1 MKINKAI
8 LGICILLLF
17 SAVAL
22 ASVSSEND
30 ISLEYKLDSGTR
42 RNTINESN
50 TQLTYNLRSGT
61 QPQVLT
67 EDSIRLDITPTNT
80 PPKII
85 DTNNFFNFKTL
96 TTEVVWAALSLVFNN
111 SFGTIDFEETIDI
124 SRRSTV
130 NLDTFVDISSNY
142 ISING
147 TALSEFNK
155 TTIISIRDLSF
166 SNVRVMKNGE
176 DCLGCTLLSYSGGNM
191 QFQIDD
197 LPGFAIYQAS
207 DGSVNPAIRIATNA
221 IVSSASLNITG
232 ATYNGIYPSNV
243 TIDIGNDGTPEFSPA
258 GELNTSTSINDFT
271 NVLNSILPD
280 CTCPSC
286 TLSNSY
292 LTCTIS
298 LDITSDTAG
307 VIELSNLNISQNI
320 NNVSWDEDNNYT
332 IIDLDDYFYD
342 ADMDNLTY
350 SYTETDN
357 ISVSITNGIVSLA
370 PALNFF
376 GTRTIVFN
384 ATDGT
389 NTTLS
394 NNVTLTINS
403 VNDAPI
409 LTTIPNQSWLKNT
422 NNTGAFDL
430 DDYFSDVETASLTYN
445 VYKINNT
452 GNVTISIASN
462 NTVSFYPAVNWA
474 GTEVAYFT
482 ASDGILN
489 TSSNN
494 ITLSVS
500 VYVPPSAG
508 GGEDAAAD
516 GEGAEGGAGPAKKPK
531 EIISN
536 FTITIDLI
544 KISLVQGKTKTTA
557 FKITNTGDTTQRIK
571 IEPHEFPLALF
582 LDETEFSLAPGES
595 KTITLDISAMKE
607 LPPEIY
613 TGKIYIKSKSI
624 TKVVRLIIEVEP
636 RVALF
641 DIIVRLP
648 RASKRGILKGEEVQA
663 DISMFNMGDLKPVD
677 VELEYSIKD
686 IEGNVITGRT
696 ETLAVETENG
706 ITRGLLVPDNVDFGD
721 YLFYAKITYGKEKA
735 VASELFEIV
744 KERPSLIR
752 YYFPYI
758 LGIGITLFIL
768 GIVMFI
774 LPLRIWKTPKSR
786 EGQLKLL
793 FKQKLLLEK
802 EKQKELRLELQK
814 KELVE
819 KLKRERI
826 KEQEKLV
833 REKIRFKN
841 LEFGR
846 KSRENRERKLQMRE
860 FLRILG
866 IYKTKADKKE
876 DERKERKNKELEAIE
891 KKNREL
897 TFKKERKTQ
906 NIITKRTRTRRLHE
920 FLHTFGLH
928 RTEKER
934 KAQNITTKRTRT
946 RRLHEFLHTFG
957 LYKTKEERRRKEREK
972 EEEEKKGREK
982 RKEKERIIQFRR
994 EEEER
999 KRKEKERIM
1008 QIRRVEGARKGREER
1023 KEEERIIQI
1032 RREEEER
1039 KRKERKNKEL
1049 EAIEKKNRELTFKK
1063 ERKTQNIITK
1073 RTRTR
1078 RLHEFLHT
1086 FGLHR
1091 TEKERK
1097 AQNITTKRTRTRRLH
1112 EFLHTF
1118 GLYKTK
1124 EERRRKEREKEEEEK
1139 KGREKRKEKER
1150 IIQFRR
1156 EEEERKRKE
1165 KERIM
1170 QIRRVEG
1177 ARKGREERKEEE
1189 RIIQIRREEEE
1200 RKRKEKEINIQI
1212 RGDEEERKR
1221 KEKEIDIQIRR
1232 EKEARKRSEGR
1243 KTKEEKQKEN
1253 KREASKKT
1261 LLEKQR
1267 ELENRRRL
1275 KEQRKQ
1281 EKKELKKRKAEYEK
1295 RRKTELKLKKRLNKN
1310 VLKFNILSER
1320 TKQLIKDKKLS
1331 SVISS
1336 YIKLRLTY
1344 DKLITIPLK
1353 SEEKKNAF
1361 IRLNDIY
1368 QWLSKEKQAKTR
1380 EKETKRK
1387 NWFEKVK
1394 ERKVKGIEREK
1405 EKNKQEMLRKQVEEE
1420 KRLNK
1425 QKEAEEGRKEQQERI
1440 RLREQRKREEERKRL
1455 YEENR
1460 KKKEIRR
1467 KKRKKELYKTL
1478 HNLGLY
1484 KTKKEKRE
1492 RLRELKK
1499 KELQRKRIEGINK
1512 KRKLAELERKNQK
1525 ERIENTKKIRE
1536 LEKKK
1541 KKNLRLK
1548 KKLAKGKL
1556 RFESDLKKAEEYIV
1570 EKNFAKVVMSYA
1582 RLRSIYNKLTVLP
1595 IISKDKDEL
1604 YSRLDKIYLWI
1615 SQEKQAKQ
1623 KRKEAEKKKNEGTL
1637 AKKRKEGSR
1646 LKELKQQQEEQERQ
1660 KRIRERLEK
1669 ERIEKEETERRR
1681 KLEELKRTEDEKR
1694 NLKELH
1700 EKYKAEKDIK
1710 KKAELLK
1717 AKDLTKTKGIKQ
1729 RILKE
1734 RKDNL
1739 ESKKKIVEFNGL
1751 IIKTASL
1758 LKKRSKKELSILFED
1773 LSHKYHQLL
1782 SYNLHPKDKTQIKIR
1797 MRWIR
1802 DKIGA

>member
-1039 KRKERKNKEL
+1039 KRKE
-1049 EAIEKKNRELTFKK
+1049 
-1063 ERKTQNIITK
+1063 
-1073 RTRTR
+1073 
-1078 RLHEFLHT
+1078 
-1086 FGLHR
+1086 
-1091 TEKERK
+1091 
-1097 AQNITTKRTRTRRLH
+1097 
-1112 EFLHTF
+1112 
-1118 GLYKTK
+1118 
-1124 EERRRKEREKEEEEK
+1124 
-1139 KGREKRKEKER
+1139 
-1150 IIQFRR
+1150 
-1156 EEEERKRKE
+1156 
-1165 KERIM
+1165 
-1170 QIRRVEG
+1170 
-1177 ARKGREERKEEE
+1177 
-1189 RIIQIRREEEE
+1189 
-1200 RKRKEKEINIQI
+1200 KEINIQI

>member
-85 DTNNFFNFKTL
+85 DTNNFLNFKTL

-920 FLHTFGLH
+920 FLHTFGL
-928 RTEKER
+928 
-934 KAQNITTKRTRT
+934 
-946 RRLHEFLHTFG
+946 
-957 LYKTKEERRRKEREK
+957 YKTKKERRRKEREK

-1032 RREEEER
+1032 RRE
-1039 KRKERKNKEL
+1039 
-1049 EAIEKKNRELTFKK
+1049 
-1063 ERKTQNIITK
+1063 
-1073 RTRTR
+1073 
-1078 RLHEFLHT
+1078 
-1086 FGLHR
+1086 
-1091 TEKERK
+1091 
-1097 AQNITTKRTRTRRLH
+1097 
-1112 EFLHTF
+1112 
-1118 GLYKTK
+1118 
-1124 EERRRKEREKEEEEK
+1124 
-1139 KGREKRKEKER
+1139 
-1150 IIQFRR
+1150 
-1156 EEEERKRKE
+1156 
-1165 KERIM
+1165 
-1170 QIRRVEG
+1170 
-1177 ARKGREERKEEE
+1177 
-1189 RIIQIRREEEE
+1189 
-1200 RKRKEKEINIQI
+1200 
-1212 RGDEEERKR
+1212 EEERKR

-1694 NLKELH
+1694 NLKGLH

>member
-906 NIITKRTRTRRLHE
+906 NITTKRTRTRRLHE

-1032 RREEEER
+1032 RREEGARKGREER
-1039 KRKERKNKEL
+1039 K
-1049 EAIEKKNRELTFKK
+1049 
-1063 ERKTQNIITK
+1063 
-1073 RTRTR
+1073 
-1078 RLHEFLHT
+1078 
-1086 FGLHR
+1086 
-1091 TEKERK
+1091 
-1097 AQNITTKRTRTRRLH
+1097 
-1112 EFLHTF
+1112 
-1118 GLYKTK
+1118 
-1124 EERRRKEREKEEEEK
+1124 EE
-1139 KGREKRKEKER
+1139 ER
-1150 IIQFRR
+1150 IIQIRR
-1156 EEEERKRKE
+1156 EEEERK
-1165 KERIM
+1165 
-1170 QIRRVEG
+1170 
-1177 ARKGREERKEEE
+1177 RKEEE

-1221 KEKEIDIQIRR
+1221 KEKEIDIQTRR
-1232 EKEARKRSEGR
+1232 EKEERKRSEGR

-1694 NLKELH
+1694 NLKGLH

>member
-1039 KRKERKNKEL
+1039 KRKE
-1049 EAIEKKNRELTFKK
+1049 
-1063 ERKTQNIITK
+1063 
-1073 RTRTR
+1073 
-1078 RLHEFLHT
+1078 
-1086 FGLHR
+1086 
-1091 TEKERK
+1091 
-1097 AQNITTKRTRTRRLH
+1097 
-1112 EFLHTF
+1112 
-1118 GLYKTK
+1118 
-1124 EERRRKEREKEEEEK
+1124 
-1139 KGREKRKEKER
+1139 
-1150 IIQFRR
+1150 
-1156 EEEERKRKE
+1156 
-1165 KERIM
+1165 
-1170 QIRRVEG
+1170 
-1177 ARKGREERKEEE
+1177 EE